1 VPSHDSTEGRPQDKT
16 RLCPTCRM
24 EISVLA
30 TKCRFCG
37 EEVGRPREEQR
48 TLTIE
53 DLGGET
59 IEHYAP
65 SNSVMEALEA
75 FRSEE
80 SFRKSRAAVEAK
92 KKPSIFGR
100 HRISEEKEDTSEI
113 PETKLPPLDAY
124 SRSLAASVAPPP
136 VKSYSPYKRK
146 LRDGGLPDWYRSAA
160 IFIFSAIVIAVIA
173 FAGIKSAPKIRAMIS
188 SQNENQFMPPNPAI
202 SLLESGED
210 LVEVLDVAVKHQ
222 RKYDNPESRATL
234 EDIKNK
240 VKRHIEELLAQN
252 PFDQNN
258 LSKAWEKASKAYN
271 YCPSE
276 DLLELKNKVSA
287 EVRLYG
293 AMLLNTDVE
302 SKPPVAE
309 FSLVGPDTKE
319 IHVTVKEGDFFC
331 ENRFQLTLVKRDEVC
346 LIDTLYNRKLRCN
359 KATGITRF

>member
-1 VPSHDSTEGRPQDKT
+1 MPSHDSTEGRPQDKT

-80 SFRKSRAAVEAK
+80 SFRKSKAAAEAK
-92 KKPSIFGR
+92 KKSSIFGR
-100 HRISEEKEDTSEI
+100 HRIPEEEDTSEI

-124 SRSLAASVAPPP
+124 SRSLAASVAPPSA
-136 VKSYSPYKRK
+136 KSYSPYRQKPQ
-146 LRDGGLPDWYRSAA
+146 GHGLPDWYRSAVILTFA
-160 IFIFSAIVIAVIA
+160 LIVIAIIA
-173 FAGIKSAPKIRAMIS
+173 FAGMKAAPKIRAMIS
-188 SQNENQFMPPNPAI
+188 TQNENQFMPPNPAI
-202 SLLESGED
+202 SMLESGED

-234 EDIKNK
+234 ED
-240 VKRHIEELLAQN
+240 VKTKLKKHIEELLAQN

-276 DLLELKNKVSA
+276 DLLELKNKVSS

-293 AMLLNTDVE
+293 AMLLNTDVD

-319 IHVTVKEGDFFC
+319 IHITVKEGESFC

-346 LIDTLYNRKLRCN
+346 LIDALYNRKLRCN